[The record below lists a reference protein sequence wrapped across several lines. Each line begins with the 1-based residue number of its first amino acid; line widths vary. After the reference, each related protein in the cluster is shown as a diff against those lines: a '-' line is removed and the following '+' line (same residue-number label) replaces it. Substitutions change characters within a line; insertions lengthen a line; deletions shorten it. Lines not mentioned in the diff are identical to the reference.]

1 MSEQNR
7 NSVSPT
13 VDAAP
18 APLLAKKLRVLA
30 VDDSENDLH
39 LLTRALSRVRSWSV
53 DLKTCSTPH
62 EFLAAVECRAND
74 LLFIDHRLGAVT
86 GLQLL
91 KTIRDTGSTVPAI
104 FLTGIGDERVAVE
117 VMQAGACD
125 YLPKEDLSA
134 ARLERAIDGAL
145 DRHRREMEEVEKVE
159 RLEHERQDLQTK
171 SEEMEDHYRG
181 SSLDLTTP
189 LSMVTEILS
198 EIRRGAPGPL
208 THDQIELLD
217 AASEGC
223 ARIARGM
230 DDLLGVG
237 RLAGGP
243 VSLWIRREDLA
254 TLVEHAR
261 PASRRACESAG
272 IRLEV
277 HTTPG
282 MPPAAVDRMR
292 VHQVLAN
299 LVDLALERV
308 PANGRIEIEARQ
320 DECDPVSRSCRS
332 PIPGRRCRPRTSS
345 ASGLPVQTGGLGAE
359 RGRDRPAF
367 PRQPRH
373 RRGSRRERRHREG
386 VVGRH
391 GGVVLAACA
400 LCRRPFLTPE
410 AGAKGRSG
418 LAGPRVQEYAF
429 GSARHP
435 RPTPRA
441 PRKPPD
447 DLPHRVRHRRF
458 HALRR
463 RTREPAPAQTPCQ
476 GSTGPDVIVGDI
488 TGPRTTARQARSRRS
503 RSARTSCNQGT
514 ATLGWHANTNQH
526 PVIGGELYRYKVV
539 NGAGRFEQVGL
550 SWLKHG
556 FFARAST
563 LCCTDCQARRSDAS
577 ACAARTR
584 TPRDATAR
592 RASSARAT
600 R

>member
-39 LLTRALSRVRSWSV
+39 LLTRALSRVKSWSV

-254 TLVEHAR
+254 TLVEHAATGLSTR
-261 PASRRACESAG
+261 LESAG

-320 DECDPVSRSCRS
+320 DECDPGFQVVSVADSGPEMSPEDVERLQDCLCRPAGSAQSEDEIDRRFLVSRDIVAGHGGSVG
-332 PIPGRRCRPRTSS
+332 IAKESS
-345 ASGLPVQTGGLGAE
+345 GGTAVWFSLPVHSAG
-359 RGRDRPAF
+359 DR
-367 PRQPRH
+367 
-373 RRGSRRERRHREG
+373 S
-386 VVGRH
+386 
-391 GGVVLAACA
+391 
-400 LCRRPFLTPE
+400 
-410 AGAKGRSG
+410 
-418 LAGPRVQEYAF
+418 
-429 GSARHP
+429 
-435 RPTPRA
+435 
-441 PRKPPD
+441 
-447 DLPHRVRHRRF
+447 
-458 HALRR
+458 
-463 RTREPAPAQTPCQ
+463 
-476 GSTGPDVIVGDI
+476 
-488 TGPRTTARQARSRRS
+488 
-503 RSARTSCNQGT
+503 
-514 ATLGWHANTNQH
+514 
-526 PVIGGELYRYKVV
+526 
-539 NGAGRFEQVGL
+539 
-550 SWLKHG
+550 
-556 FFARAST
+556 
-563 LCCTDCQARRSDAS
+563 
-577 ACAARTR
+577 
-584 TPRDATAR
+584 
-592 RASSARAT
+592 
-600 R
+600 